1 MNPDQS
7 LIDQLLDRWDEERL
21 AGRQPDLQQLCQNHP
36 EALPVLREQIRAF
49 QQMDELLKRS
59 QPATFN
65 APTEHGSPASAK
77 TQVSLVSAGSI
88 VSTAARYRVIKS
100 HARGGLG
107 EVLLAQDE
115 QLPRKVALKQMHG
128 PFSSDPVRRRRFL
141 REAEITGRLD
151 HPGIVSI
158 LGVGEDRNGNPCYAM
173 EFVSGET
180 LAEKA
185 RELHR
190 QFAESGVSLRKTFE
204 SAVLRPLVSR
214 FISVCNTIAYAHSQG
229 VIHRDIKPANV
240 MLGDFSAT
248 YVVDWG
254 LAKSIEQEA
263 PVSDSLTS
271 PPTCPP
277 VSCDGETTNAVDS
290 VTADDQSVA
299 DRSLTGIGAVMGT
312 PAYMSPEQASGDFSG
327 VGAASD
333 IYSLGSTLY
342 FILTGRA
349 SVGSDSDAR
358 WIEQLKSGRFPR
370 PSTIQRLVPRALEA
384 ICLKAM
390 ATRPDDRY
398 ATALGLAADLEH
410 WMADEPVAAL
420 QESVSEKLARF
431 MRQHRAWTQSI
442 AVAVVA
448 IAIIAS
454 VFAALLNTQKNI
466 AESAESK
473 ATLLAE
479 QKSKLAEQQGQLAAR
494 EAAARKAADEQ
505 NQLSLET
512 LKSVVFNL
520 SRKLKLVAGASEVR
534 QALLK
539 TSIDGL
545 NRVARSL
552 DMRTEIDRNLMIAHN
567 DIGRTYLLAGNV
579 EGTDSTAEALKHYT
593 RANAI
598 SQKLATENP
607 DDSELQRD
615 LSVSYESIGDVQ
627 QQLGDLKLA
636 EAAYMNSL
644 LISERQ
650 VAQSPNDHDLKRDV
664 AFGFEKLGDVR
675 LAREQVDLAKTAYV
689 RCHQL
694 YTENAQAKPENSI
707 LQRDLLVAQSKLGN
721 VLLQEGDLPGAA
733 KAYREC
739 IVTCLTLERIPD
751 SGSQPRDRSVMLNKL
766 GSVLQKQS
774 LFVEAAE
781 AFNDGLAIATQIAEA
796 DPTNAGAQRDLTISL
811 NNVGDVQVLQG
822 QLEPARTH
830 FERGLEIRRGL
841 AGKDA
846 SSQVAQTDV
855 GQSLLRLGELEQ
867 QAAQSEKAI
876 AYLTEALAIL
886 QPLKES
892 DKLQS
897 AADQLLLESVQKHLT
912 KTTPGQ

>member
-115 QLPRKVALKQMHG
+115 QLPRKVALKQMHA
-128 PFSSDPVRRRRFL
+128 PLSADPVRRRRFL

-158 LGVGEDRNGNPCYAM
+158 LGVGEDRHGNPCYAM

-180 LAEKA
+180 LAEKV

-190 QFAESGVSLRKTFE
+190 QFAESGGSLRKSFE

-214 FISVCNTIAYAHSQG
+214 FVLVCNTIAYAHSQG

-277 VSCDGETTNAVDS
+277 VSCDGETTNIVDS
-290 VTADDQSVA
+290 VTADGLSIS
-299 DRSLTGIGAVMGT
+299 DRSLTGIGVVMGT
-312 PAYMSPEQASGDFSG
+312 PAYMSPEQVSGDISR

-358 WIEQLKSGRFPR
+358 WMEQLKSGRFPR

-398 ATALGLAADLEH
+398 ATALELAADLEH
-410 WMADEPVAAL
+410 WMADEPVSA
-420 QESVSEKLARF
+420 VSNPLSERLARF
-431 MRQHRAWTQSI
+431 MRRHRAWTQAIATAVSVI
-442 AVAVVA
+442 AVIAVV
-448 IAIIAS
+448 
-454 VFAALLNTQKNI
+454 FALLLNEQKNI
-466 AESAESK
+466 ANNRSIAAIAAEAK
-473 ATLLAE
+473 ATNLAE
-479 QKSKLAEQQGQLAAR
+479 QKSQLAEQEAR
-494 EAAARKAADEQ
+494 ARKVADEQ
-505 NQLSLET
+505 SQLALTT
-512 LKSVVFNL
+512 LKSVVLNI
-520 SRKLKLVAGASEVR
+520 SRKLNAVPGASEVR

-545 NRVARSL
+545 NKVARTL
-552 DMRTEIDRNLMIAHN
+552 DTRTESERHLAIAHN

-579 EGTDSTAEALKHYT
+579 EGTDSTAEALRHYQK
-593 RANAI
+593 ANEI
-598 SQKLATENP
+598 SAKLAELNP
-607 DDSELQRD
+607 DDPELQRD
-615 LSVSYESIGDVQ
+615 LSVSYEYIGDVQ
-627 QQLGDLKLA
+627 QQLGELAKAEDAYLKG
-636 EAAYMNSL
+636 L
-644 LISERQ
+644 LISEKQ
-650 VAQSPNDHDLKRDV
+650 IAMNPNDPDLKRDV
-664 AFGFEKLGDVR
+664 AFGYEKLGDIR
-675 LAREQVDLAKTAYV
+675 IAHEKLPLAREAYV
-689 RCHQL
+689 RSFEL
-694 YTENAQAKPENSI
+694 YSDNVKALPGNSTV
-707 LQRDLLVAQSKLGN
+707 QRDLLVGQSKLGN
-721 VLLQEGDLPGAA
+721 IYFQEGNLERASEI
-733 KAYREC
+733 YRQC
-739 IVTCLTLERIPD
+739 IVTCSALEKIPE
-751 SGSQPRDRSVMLNKL
+751 SGAQLRDRSLMQNKL

-774 LFVEAAE
+774 LLREAAAAYGE
-781 AFNDGLAIATQIAEA
+781 GLEIARQCFA
-796 DPTNAGAQRDLTISL
+796 NAPDDLTARRDLSISL
-811 NNVGDVQVLQG
+811 NYVGDILLLQEKVEEARSHHTES
-822 QLEPARTH
+822 LEM
-830 FERGLEIRRGL
+830 RRKIQ
-841 AGKDA
+841 ATDE
-846 SSQVAQTDV
+846 SSHIAKIDVAQ
-855 GQSLLRLGELEQ
+855 GLLRLGDVEIKAVQ
-867 QAAQSEKAI
+867 NEKAREV
-876 AYLTEALAIL
+876 LNEALGIL
-886 QPLKES
+886 TPLKEANL
-892 DKLQS
+892 LQS
-897 AADQLLLESVQKHLT
+897 AADQMLLETVQKQLAIV
-912 KTTPGQ
+912 KPEL